1 MIVASFL
8 DGLKRAVSAPAILI
22 GVFAVTFAM
31 TVPLA
36 LTVRGMLQDHLGA
49 SLAADTAA
57 EGVNYDWWQ
66 EFMPQAAGL
75 GSTFTPAVVGFAAVL
90 YNVSSLLDGEAPIA
104 PVAGALGA
112 YVLVWTFLLG
122 GIVDRYARQRP
133 TRSHGFFA
141 ASGVFFLRF
150 LRLAFIAGL
159 TYWFLF
165 AYVHEWIFEDWYSAV
180 TRDLAVERTAFAWR
194 VLMYLVFGTVLV
206 AINTVFDYA
215 KIRAVVEDRRSMLGA
230 LAASIRFV
238 TRNPGRVFGLFA
250 LNAVVFL
257 AVLGVWSVIAPGAG
271 RAGAAMWLAFA
282 VGQLYLIARLF
293 VKLHV
298 LASQT
303 SLFQA
308 SLAHA
313 TYTAVPRPV
322 WPESPAAEMIRG

>member
-1 MIVASFL
+1 MIVACFL
-8 DGLKRAVSAPAILI
+8 DGLKRTVSAPAVLI
-22 GVFAVTFAM
+22 GVFAVTFIMA
-31 TVPLA
+31 VPLA
-36 LTVRGMLQDHLGA
+36 LTVRGMVQEHLGA
-49 SLAADTAA
+49 SLAANAA
-57 EGVNYDWWQ
+57 ADGVNYDWWQ

-75 GSTFTPAVVGFAAVL
+75 GTTFTPAVLGFATVL

-112 YVLVWTFLLG
+112 YLLVWTFLLG

-150 LRLAFIAGL
+150 ARLSILAGL
-159 TYWFLF
+159 VYWFLF
-165 AYVHEWIFEDWYSAV
+165 AVVHEWIFDDWVRTVTED
-180 TRDLAVERTAFAWR
+180 RAVEREAFAWR
-194 VLMYLVFGTVLV
+194 LLMYVIFGILLV

-215 KIRAVVEDRRSMLGA
+215 KIRAVVEDRRSMAGA

-238 TRNPGRVFGLFA
+238 TRNPGRVFGLAA
-250 LNAVVFL
+250 LNALLFL
-257 AVLGVWSVIAPGAG
+257 IVLGLWALIAPGAG
-271 RAGAAMWLAFA
+271 RGGAAMWLAFA
-282 VGQLYLIARLF
+282 AGQLYLIARLF

-298 LASQT
+298 LASHT

-313 TYTAVPRPV
+313 AYTAVPQPV